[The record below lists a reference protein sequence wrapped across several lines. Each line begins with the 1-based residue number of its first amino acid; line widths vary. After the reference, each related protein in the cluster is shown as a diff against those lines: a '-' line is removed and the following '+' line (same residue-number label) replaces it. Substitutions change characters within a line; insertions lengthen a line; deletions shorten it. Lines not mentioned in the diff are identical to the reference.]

1 MMHTA
6 LVKKLVLVVL
16 LMFAFA
22 FALVPLY
29 DVFCQIT
36 GLNGKPSLEA
46 AQHSSANID
55 EQGRMVRVSFITHVN
70 QGVPFSVKAKEYTMD
85 VQVGE
90 MYKTEFTAQNLVD
103 RYKVMQAVPSVAPGI
118 AAKYLH
124 KVACFCFNQQP
135 MHGLQT
141 AQLPLLFYIDTEL
154 PPEIEELTLSY
165 TVFDIT
171 DAVDPGAT
179 LAKSTSD

>member
-1 MMHTA
+1 MTHTA
-6 LVKKLVLVVL
+6 LVKKLLLVVM

-46 AQHSSANID
+46 AELSTVEAQD
-55 EQGRMVRVSFITHVN
+55 RKVRISFITHVN
-70 QGVPFSVKAKEYTMD
+70 QGVPFSVKAQEYTMD
-85 VQVGE
+85 VQLGE
-90 MYKTEFTAQNLVD
+90 MYKTEFTAKNLVD
-103 RYKVMQAVPSVAPGI
+103 SYKVMQAVPSVAPGI

-135 MHGLQT
+135 MQALQS
-141 AQLPLLFYIDTEL
+141 AQLPLLFYLDTEL

-171 DAVDPGAT
+171 DAVGPSVS
-179 LAKSTSD
+179 LAKSSSD